1 MSQKIMVKQF
11 KSSREF
17 YNQHMLQQATQ
28 AIVSTT
34 KQLANKYH
42 VPLNKVAVKYNKRYR
57 RTLGEA
63 DVSFSKVLSGTCDM
77 TFNEKFVL
85 GCLYDQQGGYN
96 ALLPVVK
103 HEVLHYVTQFIDTKN
118 SDDGASTFEKLLA
131 ENNAISSGTTN
142 RNKRLA
148 QTVSVGY
155 VFENNALFKI
165 IY

>member
-1 MSQKIMVKQF
+1 MPQKIMVRQF

-28 AIVSTT
+28 FIVSTT

-85 GCLYDQQGGYN
+85 GCLYDKESGYN
-96 ALLPVVK
+96 TLLPVVK

-118 SDDGASTFEKLLA
+118 SDDGSSTFEKLLA
-131 ENNAISSGTTN
+131 ENNAISSGATN
-142 RNKRLA
+142 RNKRSA
-148 QTVSVGY
+148 PIMRIGY
-155 VFENNALFKI
+155 ILNNNILFKV